1 MNQKPEF
8 WAMIKATLLV
18 PGWSLM
24 NPHSLWRGLLLS
36 AWNALNLR
44 KKFTTFWMSALHS
57 ELHKQ

>member
-57 ELHKQ
+57 ELQ